1 MSTYFS
7 YFPSMLY
14 GNTAVTNL
22 ISKIRVDETV
32 LSQVEVFHPYTLKE
46 GERADQVADFFYG
59 DSALEWVIYLC
70 NNITDPLNE
79 WPKSS
84 GTMQLFLN
92 KKYGS
97 EANAQIGIAY
107 YENNWA
113 TDESVISTAAYAAL
127 ATNVKKYWNPILDV
141 NNKIK
146 NYERKVNDGV
156 SETNQI
162 ISLSGAFSG
171 LKEGDVIKQSASVMG
186 TVNFA
191 NTSSVLI
198 KHVSGTWAN
207 NTSVYK
213 ALSNTVVNASITSVS
228 TVIQN
233 IPINEIP
240 YWNAVTYY
248 DVEHNLNEARKIIR
262 LISPSYINQVERDMK
277 RLLSA

>member
-14 GNTAVTNL
+14 GNTAVTNV

-32 LSQVEVFHPYTLKE
+32 LAQVEVYHPYTLKE

-59 DSALEWVIYLC
+59 DSTLDWVIYLC

-84 GTMQLFLN
+84 RTMQSFLN
-92 KKYGS
+92 TKYGS
-97 EANAQIGIAY
+97 EANAQISIAY
-107 YENNWA
+107 YQNNWA

-127 ATNVKKYWNPILDV
+127 ASNVKKYWNPILGV
-141 NNKIK
+141 KGKIK
-146 NYERKVNDGV
+146 NYQRKQDDGV
-156 SETNQI
+156 LETNQI
-162 ISLSGAFSG
+162 VSLSGTFGG
-171 LKEGDVIKQSASVMG
+171 LKENDVIKQSASVMG
-186 TVNFA
+186 TVSFA
-191 NTSSVLI
+191 NTSTLLI

-207 NTSVYK
+207 NTTVYK
-213 ALSNTVVNASITSVS
+213 ALSNTVANASITSVS

-233 IPINEIP
+233 IPLTEIP

-248 DVEHNLNEARKIIR
+248 EQEQDLNEVRKIIR
-262 LISPSYINQVERDMK
+262 LISPGYINQVERDMK
-277 RLLSA
+277 RLLTA

>member
-1 MSTYFS
+1 
-7 YFPSMLY
+7 
-14 GNTAVTNL
+14 
-22 ISKIRVDETV
+22 
-32 LSQVEVFHPYTLKE
+32 
-46 GERADQVADFFYG
+46 
-59 DSALEWVIYLC
+59 
-70 NNITDPLNE
+70 
-79 WPKSS
+79 
-84 GTMQLFLN
+84 MQLFLN